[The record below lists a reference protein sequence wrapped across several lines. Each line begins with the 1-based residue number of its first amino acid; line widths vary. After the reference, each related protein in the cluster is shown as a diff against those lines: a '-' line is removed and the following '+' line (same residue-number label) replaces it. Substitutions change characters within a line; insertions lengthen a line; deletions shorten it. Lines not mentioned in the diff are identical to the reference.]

1 MSSPLRVANEIMTKL
16 IEIKGLLTIR
26 EKHPVPVGAA
36 VAWIFDQLPEDYL
49 EKLKE
54 DVLGAMTFSP
64 ITFSPMQKEKMIARV
79 AELIKEGKIVM
90 PEKHISIEEYLE
102 HMDAAVRK
110 SLLPSSME

>member
-1 MSSPLRVANEIMTKL
+1 MSSTIHVANAIMTNL
-16 IEIKGLLTIR
+16 NEIAGLLTVK
-26 EKHPVPVGAA
+26 EKHPVAVGEA
-36 VAWIFDQLPEDYL
+36 VAWIFEQLPEDYL

-54 DVLGAMTFSP
+54 DVLLDT

-90 PEKHISIEEYLE
+90 PEKHVSIGEYVE